1 MRDITIHCADK
12 TQFIT
17 GRFSP
22 SGAEPVSPEYP
33 LVVAIHGGTYTADY
47 FDIEGCSL
55 IARAEALGLPLFAV
69 NRPGYRDSLPRE
81 KTDGSIHSNAEIL
94 NDALSELWELH
105 GQKTRG
111 IFLIGHSIG
120 GAIAIRMAALPKS
133 WPLLGLSISGVGLRE
148 PDPILK
154 QWQSLPPSDVIEIPQ
169 ESKDA
174 LMYGP
179 EGSFALDVQRAAHRA
194 DHPMPRQELLDIAF
208 EWSRLLSESAPKV
221 DVPVHYRQP
230 EFDNLWVV
238 NESEVQNFAQRF
250 VKAPLVDARVMQGA
264 GHCIDFHKLGAAF
277 QLEQLA
283 FALSCSVLI
292 GKED

>member
-1 MRDITIHCADK
+1 MFNLKLHCAD
-12 TQFIT
+12 QQRFVT
-17 GRFSP
+17 GRFLPASATP
-22 SGAEPVSPEYP
+22 TAPEYP
-33 LVVAIHGGTYTADY
+33 LVVAIHGGTYTSDY

-55 IARAEALGLPLFAV
+55 LARASALGLPVFSV
-69 NRPGYRDSLPRE
+69 NRPGYADSLPRE
-81 KTDGSIHSNAEIL
+81 QTDGSIHSNAEIL
-94 NDALSELWELH
+94 NDVLLQLWELH
-105 GQKTRG
+105 GGRARG

-120 GAIAIRMAALPKS
+120 GAVAIRMAALSRS
-133 WPLLGLSISGVGLRE
+133 WPLLGISVSGVGLRE
-148 PDPILK
+148 PDPILE
-154 QWQSLPPSDVIEIPQ
+154 QWKSLPPVEVIEIPAQ
-169 ESKDA
+169 AKDA

-179 EGSFALDVQRAAHRA
+179 AGSFLPEAQQAAHRS

-250 VKAPLVDARVMQGA
+250 VKAPLVDAQVMQGA

-283 FALSCSVLI
+283 FALSCSVPI